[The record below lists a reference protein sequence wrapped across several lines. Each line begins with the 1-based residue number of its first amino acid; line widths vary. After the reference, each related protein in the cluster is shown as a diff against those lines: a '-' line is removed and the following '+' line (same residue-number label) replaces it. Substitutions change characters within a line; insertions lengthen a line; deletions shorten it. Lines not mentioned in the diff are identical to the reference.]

1 LPIDEPPEERPL
13 PEPSEPID
21 PPELCGGADDRGAE
35 GWGAGA
41 DEDERP
47 DEDDRPDD
55 DELGAGA
62 LE

>member
-13 PEPSEPID
+13 PEPSEPIE
-21 PPELCGGADDRGAE
+21 PPELCEGADDRGAE

-41 DEDERP
+41 DED
-47 DEDDRPDD
+47 DRPDD

>member
-1 LPIDEPPEERPL
+1 LPIDDPPEERPL
-13 PEPSEPID
+13 PEPSEPIEPID
-21 PPELCGGADDRGAE
+21 PPELCEGADDRGAE

-41 DEDERP
+41 DED
-47 DEDDRPDD
+47 DRPDD